1 MVVGLVSALTSSA
14 SSPEQ
19 NPDEAGEAL
28 VPRGTVLGEVRT
40 CGNKAASLEREGFE
54 LGTPDCPRS
63 AAKDRFIFF
72 LAFECACLARNLLA
86 MVAKKA
92 RASSRL
98 VDG

>member
-1 MVVGLVSALTSSA
+1 MVVGLASVLVGST

-19 NPDEAGEAL
+19 KPDEAGEAF
-28 VPRGTVLGEVRT
+28 VPLGTVLGEVRT
-40 CGNKAASLEREGFE
+40 CGNKADNLDLEGFKF
-54 LGTPDCPRS
+54 PDCPPRS
-63 AAKDRFIFF
+63 AAKDLFIFF
-72 LAFECACLARNLLA
+72 LAFEWACRARNLLA